1 MMIVLCV
8 HLRLCF
14 WKPPLE
20 QGTDTNVL
28 INLLPNMLLEISGE
42 ITPERMKTLGQSR
55 NDAQFWM
62 GLVVK
67 IKSSA
72 VKNNI
77 A

>member
-42 ITPERMKTLGQSR
+42 ITPERMKGWS
-55 NDAQFWM
+55 
-62 GLVVK
+62 
-67 IKSSA
+67 
-72 VKNNI
+72 
-77 A
+77 